1 MYAQFAGTDWKRIW
15 LTSALCAWVFFVG
28 HAVGL
33 SAAPG
38 DTPALKSGSNS
49 SFQGGSAK
57 AMARDKKL
65 VEDTTASASDSE
77 RRVTR
82 WSNEDK
88 QAQMIGKETKKNLI
102 KNASPVKTRQKANCT
117 KNVFLKPIIAKK
129 EQQAPYMYA
138 ALKHKKH
145 KSHKSLH
152 EAPCTSLPQN
162 QKSFFPIWFT
172 WARWRLLWTV
182 NVWPKSPRW
191 RSGIWLFSRETKV
204 CSLAFKIQALHWVYV
219 IC

>member
-1 MYAQFAGTDWKRIW
+1 MVYFFSHEDYVRSICRHRLETNLVNQRTLCLGVFCWACCWTLCGPWRYTGTQV
-15 LTSALCAWVFFVG
+15 C
-28 HAVGL
+28 
-33 SAAPG
+33 
-38 DTPALKSGSNS
+38 

-172 WARWRLLWTV
+172 
-182 NVWPKSPRW
+182 
-191 RSGIWLFSRETKV
+191 
-204 CSLAFKIQALHWVYV
+204 
-219 IC
+219 

>member
-1 MYAQFAGTDWKRIW
+1 MVYFFSHEDYVRSICRHRLETNLVNQRTLCLGVFCWARCWTLCGPWRYTGTQVWLQQFIPRWLCESYGKRQ
-15 LTSALCAWVFFVG
+15 S
-28 HAVGL
+28 
-33 SAAPG
+33 
-38 DTPALKSGSNS
+38 
-49 SFQGGSAK
+49 
-57 AMARDKKL
+57 
-65 VEDTTASASDSE
+65 
-77 RRVTR
+77 VTR

-88 QAQMIGKETKKNLI
+88 QAQMIGKEAKKNLI

-172 WARWRLLWTV
+172 
-182 NVWPKSPRW
+182 
-191 RSGIWLFSRETKV
+191 
-204 CSLAFKIQALHWVYV
+204 
-219 IC
+219 

>member
-1 MYAQFAGTDWKRIW
+1 MFGHWNIDSPSAHCAWYTFSHMKIMYAQFAGTDWKQIW

-77 RRVTR
+77 RRVT
-82 WSNEDK
+82 
-88 QAQMIGKETKKNLI
+88 AGQM
-102 KNASPVKTRQKANCT
+102 KTS
-117 KNVFLKPIIAKK
+117 KPK
-129 EQQAPYMYA
+129 
-138 ALKHKKH
+138 
-145 KSHKSLH
+145 
-152 EAPCTSLPQN
+152 
-162 QKSFFPIWFT
+162 
-172 WARWRLLWTV
+172 
-182 NVWPKSPRW
+182 
-191 RSGIWLFSRETKV
+191 
-204 CSLAFKIQALHWVYV
+204 
-219 IC
+219 

>member
-1 MYAQFAGTDWKRIW
+1 MPLWTCGGVYATLGWPVSHYICHKKKEPSKEEIGGGREEGGGA
-15 LTSALCAWVFFVG
+15 CFVG

-65 VEDTTASASDSE
+65 VEDTTASASDSD

-172 WARWRLLWTV
+172 
-182 NVWPKSPRW
+182 
-191 RSGIWLFSRETKV
+191 
-204 CSLAFKIQALHWVYV
+204 
-219 IC
+219 